1 MDSPFTMS
9 HEACL
14 ANAHNSRRQA
24 CHDEPV
30 KVLVV
35 EDDPAISGPLVEGLV
50 RNGFEVEHV
59 AYATQVVAEATD
71 ADVVI
76 LDLGLPDGDGLE
88 VLRELRRNSD
98 VPVIIATARGE
109 ETDRIVGL
117 ELGADDYVV
126 KPFSVRELAAR
137 VRAIARRRRNEPT
150 VGGGRVVVDRTRHV
164 VTVDGTEID
173 LTAKEFDLLAVLA
186 EEPGRAVSR
195 QELFS
200 RVWDPVWIGTG
211 KTLDVHIAT
220 LRKKL
225 GDASLVE
232 TVRGVGYRLGE
243 GAA

>member
-1 MDSPFTMS
+1 MAGPHESPRGEAMS
-9 HEACL
+9 QADV
-14 ANAHNSRRQA
+14 SRLRT
-24 CHDEPV
+24 CHDVTV

-59 AYATQVVAEATD
+59 AYATQVVAAAAD

-88 VLRELRRNSD
+88 VLRELRKTSD

-117 ELGADDYVV
+117 ELGSDDYVV

-164 VTVDGTEID
+164 VTVDGEEIE

-211 KTLDVHIAT
+211 KTLDVHVAS

-225 GDASLVE
+225 GDAELIE
-232 TVRGVGYRLGE
+232 TVRGVGYRLAVE
-243 GAA
+243 KA